1 MLSQEEWGRYARQ
14 MVLPGM
20 GPEGQE
26 KLKRGK
32 VLVVGAGGLGCP
44 VLLYLAA
51 AGVGTL
57 GIADGDVVSASNL
70 HRQVLY
76 GTGDVGQPKAET
88 AARRL
93 REMNPLIA
101 VQTHPAHL
109 SAANALEL
117 LAGYDW
123 VVDCTDNFPARYLI
137 NDACVLLG
145 KPFVYG
151 AIHRFE
157 GQVSVF
163 NHAGPDG
170 EPGPTYRCLF
180 AEPPPPDQVPNC
192 AEAGVLGV
200 LPGVVGLLQATEV
213 VKALTG
219 NGQVLS
225 GELLLLDL
233 LETSFRKIRFRRTPR
248 AAQVTGLIDY
258 EAFCRGATP
267 PDAASDAVR
276 SLTVHE
282 LNGKLEA
289 GEAVALL
296 DVREPHEYEV
306 CRLEGA
312 TLVPLRHV
320 AARAGE
326 IPRDRPVVV
335 YCHFGGRSE
344 RAVQQLQAEFGFTNL
359 YNLEGGIDAWAREI
373 DEDMERY

>member
-26 KLKRGK
+26 KLKRAR

-57 GIADGDVVSASNL
+57 GIADGDVVSHSNL

-76 GTGDVGQPKAET
+76 GGRDVGRPKAET
-88 AARRL
+88 AAGRL
-93 REMNPLIA
+93 REMNPLIT
-101 VQTHPAHL
+101 VCVHPAHL
-109 SAANALEL
+109 SSGNALEL

-163 NHAGPDG
+163 NHRGPNG
-170 EPGPTYRCLF
+170 EQGPTYRCLF
-180 AEPPPPDQVPNC
+180 PEPPPPEQVPNC

-200 LPGVVGLLQATEV
+200 LPGVVGLFQATEV

-219 NGQVLS
+219 NGKVLS
-225 GELLLLDL
+225 GELLLMDL
-233 LETSFRKIRFRRTPR
+233 LETSFRKIRFRRTPQ
-248 AAQVTGLIDY
+248 ASQVTGLIDY
-258 EAFCRGATP
+258 EVFCRGAA
-267 PDAASDAVR
+267 PDEVK

-282 LNGKLEA
+282 LHDKLEA

-312 TLVPLRHV
+312 SLVPLKQV
-320 AARAGE
+320 AARAPG

-344 RAVQQLQAEFGFTNL
+344 GAVRQLQAEFGFTNL
-359 YNLEGGIDAWAREI
+359 YNLQGGIDAWAREI
-373 DEDMERY
+373 DEEMERY